1 MFPVIPSNRT
11 PPQPQSQTQAAA
23 EGNDGGGEEPPAPL
37 RRENSRKIKEIPE
50 NACELSSIKDLRKRI
65 FIKEH
70 QGTLPAF
77 VFFSGSV
84 LLY

>member
-11 PPQPQSQTQAAA
+11 PPQTQAAA
-23 EGNDGGGEEPPAPL
+23 EGDDGGGEEPPAPL
-37 RRENSRKIKEIPE
+37 RRDNSRKIKEIPE
-50 NACELSSIKDLRKRI
+50 NACELTSIKDLRKRI

-70 QGTLPAF
+70 QGTPPAC
-77 VFFSGSV
+77 VSFFSDSV